1 MVGRIEDE
9 YPHTPKLA
17 LANLA
22 FTTQELIF
30 LQSQTPLEV
39 IQALSAAIPSTCLPP
54 GVDVGAIAGT
64 RETESVTDIG
74 LGVAIPHA
82 RCPGL
87 PGPLVIFGRSREGV
101 VYKGGSG
108 EPVKLFFLL
117 VTPLEQAE
125 AQVVLLSQLALF
137 AGNADTRQALL
148 QARSAEEVLTIFHE
162 FNPQS

>member
-1 MVGRIEDE
+1 
-9 YPHTPKLA
+9 
-17 LANLA
+17 
-22 FTTQELIF
+22 
-30 LQSQTPLEV
+30 
-39 IQALSAAIPSTCLPP
+39 
-54 GVDVGAIAGT
+54 VDAIAGT

-101 VYKGGSG
+101 LYKGGSG

-125 AQVVLLSQLALF
+125 AQVILLSQLALF
-137 AGNADTRQALL
+137 AGNADNRHALL
-148 QARSAEEVLTIFHE
+148 QANSAEEVLTVFRQFSH
-162 FNPQS
+162 QS